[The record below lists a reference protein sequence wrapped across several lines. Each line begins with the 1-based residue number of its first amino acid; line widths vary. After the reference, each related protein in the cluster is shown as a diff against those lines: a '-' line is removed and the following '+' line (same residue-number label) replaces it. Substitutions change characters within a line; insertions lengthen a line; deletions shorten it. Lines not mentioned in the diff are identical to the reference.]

1 VSGESGSALPDLSY
15 YQSMETKD
23 SAPVAICPVCTRTV
37 HIFKIAG
44 EEPWEASCKCR
55 YATGGTKT
63 AALAN
68 WKAGQR

>member
-1 VSGESGSALPDLSY
+1 
-15 YQSMETKD
+15 METKD